1 MDKRYQVF
9 VSSTYADLK
18 EERQKVMHALMQM
31 DCIPAG
37 MELFPAADEEQL
49 QFIKR
54 IIDDCDYYLL
64 IIGGRYG
71 SITAQGISYTE
82 QEYEYALERKIKV
95 IAFLHKNPEQIS
107 FDKSEKAPELREKL
121 ENFRSKVATGRLVK
135 YWQNIEELPGLVAL
149 SLTSTIKSFPAI
161 GWIRADKVS
170 NEELLT
176 EINELRKENEQL
188 QKALSEVELKSEV
201 KSNMLTVIDAIK
213 TSKPHPLGATQEYFD
228 LFSTNLEKFRIAQS
242 QGDNEWDEKV
252 IEVIEKFK
260 PYRDEAIEVFTVI
273 ARYSKEESFG
283 DELHRFFELLIPYM
297 YKSSMVRQWS
307 QWDWDYYKFIIHEL
321 FLYCAAVLLKS
332 ERFDMVNQLVRPYL
346 VIDPLGNRNKI
357 KSFSLF
363 REYLKILEHRKK
375 RLSSNR
381 VSLHSDLLK
390 ERSSKNVNFDLL
402 MQADFL
408 LFIIDVMQLS
418 KEMKN
423 FDDLKWNQG
432 WFPQTLLYKADYFES
447 NSPFDIFLKA
457 ESKQYFDKLKVAIG
471 VNAKS
476 ELLPMIDAFENG
488 KLHTPNWGYGHAI
501 SPKFLINFDNLCTR
515 D

>member
-1 MDKRYQVF
+1 MENAIKLFISYSWTTSEHEEWVLKLGTELRENGVDVILDKW
-9 VSSTYADLK
+9 DLK
-18 EERQKVMHALMQM
+18 EGDDAHVFMEKMVTDESVTKVLIICDSGYVKKANNREGGAGVETQIITPEIYQNQKQNKFVAVIAERDDAGKPYVPVYYKPRIYIDLSNDDLYSENFEQLLRWIYDKPLHQK
-31 DCIPAG
+31 P
-37 MELFPAADEEQL
+37 ELGKKPSFLDEENH
-49 QFIKR
+49 
-54 IIDDCDYYLL
+54 
-64 IIGGRYG
+64 
-71 SITAQGISYTE
+71 IS
-82 QEYEYALERKIKV
+82 L
-95 IAFLHKNPEQIS
+95 
-107 FDKSEKAPELREKL
+107 
-121 ENFRSKVATGRLVK
+121 G
-135 YWQNIEELPGLVAL
+135 
-149 SLTSTIKSFPAI
+149 TSTALR
-161 GWIRADKVS
+161 RA
-170 NEELLT
+170 T
-176 EINELRKENEQL
+176 
-188 QKALSEVELKSEV
+188 
-201 KSNMLTVIDAIK
+201 DAIK
-213 TSKPHPLGATQEYFD
+213 NSKPHAIGATQEYLE

-252 IEVIEKFK
+252 INVIENFK
-260 PYRDEAIEVFTVI
+260 PHRDEAIEVFTVI

-297 YKSSMVRQWS
+297 YVPSTVRRWDE
-307 QWDWDYYKFIIHEL
+307 WDWDYYKFIIHEL

-363 REYLKILEHRKK
+363 GEYLKILEHRKK

-390 ERSSKNVNFDLL
+390 ERSSKNVDFDLL

-408 LFIIDVMQLS
+408 LFIIGVMRLS

-423 FDDLKWNQG
+423 FDDLKWNQV
-432 WFPQTLLYKADYFES
+432 WFPQTLLYKTDYFES
-447 NSPFDIFLKA
+447 KSPFDIFLKA